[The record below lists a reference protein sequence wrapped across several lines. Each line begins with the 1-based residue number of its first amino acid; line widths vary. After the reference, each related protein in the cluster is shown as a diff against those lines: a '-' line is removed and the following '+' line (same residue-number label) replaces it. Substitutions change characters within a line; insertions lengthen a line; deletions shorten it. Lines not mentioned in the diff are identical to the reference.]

1 MMISLKLLPDGKTR
15 QFPKGALLLDALL
28 DMGVSIKS
36 PCGGKGICGKCRTRI
51 TGNLSEITA
60 IETKILKN
68 EERTRLACQTLLAG
82 DAEAYIDETRFSGRK
97 TYPLADPNESYAIAV
112 DVGTTSVNL
121 DLLSLPQGMVFHL
134 DSFLNPQRRFGH
146 DVISR
151 IAAANDPE
159 MSRAMTQK
167 IRQAIF
173 AAVKRALDAMDLPFR
188 DIKRF
193 VFSGNTT
200 MLYLLF
206 GLAVSS
212 LGRYPFQ
219 AEELDFSNFS
229 SKDVGA
235 ELFPEARISAMPA
248 VSAFLGGD
256 LVGGLTLCHEKGFM
270 ENTFFIDLGT
280 NGELF
285 LLNGSGSTY
294 AASCAMGP
302 ALEGMNMSWGMT
314 ADDGAVTHAWID
326 GKTLEYE
333 MIGAGSPVG
342 LTGTALIDI
351 IACFLKQG
359 LIQKN
364 GAFAPDLKERRL
376 PRPTR
381 YSEGPKYKQI
391 LLWGDIAISQKD
403 VRNLQLAKG
412 ASLAASRLLLK
423 AAGCTADQVRH
434 VLIAG
439 ALGSHLA
446 LDNFK
451 HLGFLPEFPQA
462 TVHDL
467 GNTSL
472 QAAGRAGIYDE
483 FLLKA
488 VRMRDRVTELSL
500 AVNPEFSREFIAAM
514 DFPDMKGNT

>member
-1 MMISLKLLPDGKTR
+1 MISLKLLPEGKTR
-15 QFPKGALLLDALL
+15 QFPKGTLLLDALPE
-28 DMGVSIKS
+28 MGVSIKS
-36 PCGGKGICGKCRTRI
+36 PCGGRGICGKCRTRI
-51 TGNLSEITA
+51 TGNLSETTA
-60 IETKILKN
+60 IEAKVLKN
-68 EERTRLACQTLLAG
+68 KKNTRLACQTLLAG
-82 DAEAYIDETRFSGRK
+82 DAEAYIDENQFAGRK
-97 TYPLADPNESYAIAV
+97 TYPLIDPNESYAIAV
-112 DVGTTSVNL
+112 DVGTTSVSL
-121 DLLSLPQGMVFHL
+121 ELLSLPDGMVFHL
-134 DSFLNPQRRFGH
+134 DGFLNPQRRFGH

-159 MSRAMTQK
+159 TRRAMTQK

-173 AAVKRALDAMDLPFR
+173 AAVKRALDVMGLPFR
-188 DIKRF
+188 NIEKI

-206 GLAVSS
+206 GLEVSS
-212 LGRYPFQ
+212 LGQYPFQ

-229 SKDVGA
+229 SKDIGA
-235 ELFPEARISAMPA
+235 DLFPEARISAMPA

-256 LVGGLTLCHEKGFM
+256 LMGGLTLCREKGFTK
-270 ENTFFIDLGT
+270 NTFFIDLGT

-285 LLNGSGSTY
+285 LLNGSGSAY

-302 ALEGMNMSWGMT
+302 ALEGMNMSCGMT
-314 ADDGAVTHAWID
+314 ADDGAVTHARID
-326 GKTLEYE
+326 GETLEYE

-351 IACFLKQG
+351 IACFLKEG
-359 LIQKN
+359 LIQQN
-364 GAFAPDLKERRL
+364 GAFAPDLKKRRL
-376 PRPTR
+376 PRPAR
-381 YSEGPKYKQI
+381 YSEGPKSSLI
-391 LLWGDIAISQKD
+391 LLWDDIAVSQKD

-423 AAGCTADQVRH
+423 AAGCTADEVRH

-439 ALGSHLA
+439 ALGSHLS

-451 HLGFLPEFPQA
+451 RLGFLPEFPRA

-472 QAAGRAGIYDE
+472 QAAGRAGTYDE
-483 FLLKA
+483 FLQKA
-488 VRMRDRVTELSL
+488 VRLRDQVTELSL
-500 AVNPEFSREFIAAM
+500 AVNPEFSREFIMAM
-514 DFPDMKGNT
+514 EFPGMKENE